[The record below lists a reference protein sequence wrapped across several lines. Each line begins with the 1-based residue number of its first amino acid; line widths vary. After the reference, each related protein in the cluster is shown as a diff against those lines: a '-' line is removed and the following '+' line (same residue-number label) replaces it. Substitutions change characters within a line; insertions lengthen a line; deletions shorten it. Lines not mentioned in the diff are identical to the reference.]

1 MKEAKVSVLVGEG
14 VVTVKR
20 EGSNRALQAN
30 ILGTVEADGVEALCL
45 DRLVHASHEQ
55 QFGEWT
61 LSGAVT
67 TLLSRPLAVPEA
79 VLPQ

>member
-1 MKEAKVSVLVGEG
+1 MKESKVSVLVGNG

-20 EGSNRALQAN
+20 EGSNRALLAN
-30 ILGTVEADGVEALCL
+30 ILGTVEADGIEVLCL
-45 DRLVHASHEQ
+45 DRLVHESHEQ

-67 TLLSRPLAVPEA
+67 TLLSRPRQEQEPVAA
-79 VLPQ
+79 H

>member
-1 MKEAKVSVLVGEG
+1 MKESKVSVLVGEG

-30 ILGTVEADGVEALCL
+30 ILGTVEADGVEVLCL

-67 TLLSRPLAVPEA
+67 TLLSRPLAVPGA
-79 VLPQ
+79 TLPQ

>member
-20 EGSNRALQAN
+20 EGSNRSLQAN
-30 ILGTVEADGVEALCL
+30 ILGIVEADGVEVLCL

-67 TLLSRPLAVPEA
+67 TLLSRPLVVPGAVQPH
-79 VLPQ
+79 

>member
-1 MKEAKVSVLVGEG
+1 MKESKVSVLVGDG

-30 ILGTVEADGVEALCL
+30 ILGTIEADGAQVLCL

-55 QFGEWT
+55 QFGEWA
-61 LSGAVT
+61 LAGAVT
-67 TLLSRPLAVPEA
+67 TLLSLPLKVADA
-79 VLPQ
+79 IVLQ

>member
-1 MKEAKVSVLVGEG
+1 MKESKVSVLVGDG

-30 ILGTVEADGVEALCL
+30 ILGKVEADGVEVLCL

-55 QFGEWT
+55 EFGEWT
-61 LSGAVT
+61 LAGAVT
-67 TLLSRPLAVPEA
+67 TLLSRPLKVTGTATH
-79 VLPQ
+79 

>member
-30 ILGTVEADGVEALCL
+30 ILGTVEADGVEVLCL

-61 LSGAVT
+61 LAGAVT
-67 TLLSRPLAVPEA
+67 TLLSRS
-79 VLPQ
+79 LPPVTGAAA